1 MSEHEEWVCPH
12 CGTRNSDQFCEN
24 CGAPRPAAPQP
35 APAEERVS
43 DETQVLPGM
52 PAAEGNPSV
61 GGPDSAGPEAVPP
74 LPPSPPLQAPPAAS
88 PKNRTMKILG
98 GVAIVLLLAVIGVFA
113 YMSGAED
120 RYVKKAMEAEQVTM
134 DARELVLDIKSMKG
148 DPDSDQDKDFIER
161 VHKAKGNLE
170 KLSGDLKSI
179 HTGSKYQAVNK
190 DLVEAVMLEKSIFDD
205 VETVLKEPTGEDAG
219 KAVGR
224 VKDQIQ
230 ELKDRGAKLQIGAAD
245 FTDAMDLTGLDQQLT
260 GYVRKR
266 QAAEAAARARAQAEA
281 AAKAK
286 AEAEARARVLQ
297 QKRAKRTQ
305 EEIDAATDVDYIAT
319 DLQVVNGNQLRF
331 DGFFLNKTSHPIV
344 SVNSFELEVQL
355 YKNGDVVYPGTG
367 QFRRQVTNGLL
378 YPNQRQGRRLS
389 INTNDKIPDF
399 DDFRVSTSDAR
410 WTYRQ

>member
-24 CGAPRPAAPQP
+24 CGAPRPAASQP

-170 KLSGDLKSI
+170 KLSGDLKPPPPCPQRP
-179 HTGSKYQAVNK
+179 G
-190 DLVEAVMLEKSIFDD
+190 
-205 VETVLKEPTGEDAG
+205 
-219 KAVGR
+219 
-224 VKDQIQ
+224 
-230 ELKDRGAKLQIGAAD
+230 
-245 FTDAMDLTGLDQQLT
+245 
-260 GYVRKR
+260 
-266 QAAEAAARARAQAEA
+266 
-281 AAKAK
+281 
-286 AEAEARARVLQ
+286 
-297 QKRAKRTQ
+297 
-305 EEIDAATDVDYIAT
+305 
-319 DLQVVNGNQLRF
+319 
-331 DGFFLNKTSHPIV
+331 
-344 SVNSFELEVQL
+344 
-355 YKNGDVVYPGTG
+355 GD
-367 QFRRQVTNGLL
+367 
-378 YPNQRQGRRLS
+378 
-389 INTNDKIPDF
+389 
-399 DDFRVSTSDAR
+399 
-410 WTYRQ
+410 